1 MTLVLPNLQAKQ
13 MGQVITTITVT
24 NRIDRVMAER
34 GFISAEEVR
43 SVILD
48 NVVVD
53 TGATLLSLPAR
64 IISQL
69 GLIQVGERDVET
81 SAGIK
86 KGRIFAGAQII
97 LEGREGRFDCLE
109 LPEGVSAVLLGVIP
123 MEELESQ
130 SSRRGLTKESI
141 CGLLKGRS
149 IEYEE

>member
-24 NRIDRVMAER
+24 NRIDRVMAQR

-86 KGRIFAGAQII
+86 KGRIFADAQII
-97 LEGREGRFDCLE
+97 VEGREGRFDCLE
-109 LPEGVSAVLLGVIP
+109 LREGVSAVLLGVIP
-123 MEELESQ
+123 MEELGLEPDLKN
-130 SSRRGLTKESI
+130 RRLRVLPMNNQQTYLMG
-141 CGLLKGRS
+141 
-149 IEYEE
+149 

>member
-1 MTLVLPNLQAKQ
+1 MTLVLPNLQEKQ
-13 MGQVITTITVT
+13 IGQVLTTITVT
-24 NRIDRVMAER
+24 NRIDRVMAQR

-53 TGATLLSLPAR
+53 TGATLLSLPAP
-64 IISQL
+64 IITQL
-69 GLIQVGERDVET
+69 SLKQVGERDVET

-97 LEGREGRFDCLE
+97 VEGREGRFDCLE

-123 MEELESQ
+123 MEELGLEPDLKN
-130 SSRRGLTKESI
+130 RRLRVLPMNNQQTYLMG
-141 CGLLKGRS
+141 
-149 IEYEE
+149 

>member
-53 TGATLLSLPAR
+53 TGATLLSLPAP

-69 GLIQVGERDVET
+69 SLKQVGERDVET

-97 LEGREGRFDCLE
+97 VEGREGRFDCLE

-123 MEELESQ
+123 MEELGLEPDFKN
-130 SSRRGLTKESI
+130 RRLRVLPMNNQQTYLMG
-141 CGLLKGRS
+141 
-149 IEYEE
+149 

>member
-24 NRIDRVMAER
+24 NFIDLVMAER
-34 GFISAEEVR
+34 GFIAAEEVR
-43 SVILD
+43 SVLLD

-53 TGATLLSLPAR
+53 TGATLLSLPAL

-69 GLIQVGERDVET
+69 GLRQVGERDVET

-97 LEGREGRFDCLE
+97 VEGREGRFDCLE
-109 LPEGVSAVLLGVIP
+109 LPAGVSAVLLGVIP
-123 MEELESQ
+123 MEELGLEPDLKN
-130 SSRRGLTKESI
+130 RRLRVLPMNNQQTYLMG
-141 CGLLKGRS
+141 
-149 IEYEE
+149 

>member
-24 NRIDRVMAER
+24 NFIDLVMAER
-34 GFISAEEVR
+34 GFIAAEEVR
-43 SVILD
+43 SVTLD
-48 NVVVD
+48 KVVVD
-53 TGATLLSLPAR
+53 TGATLLSVPAP

-69 GLIQVGERDVET
+69 SLKQVGERDVET

-97 LEGREGRFDCLE
+97 VEGREGRFDCLE

-123 MEELESQ
+123 MEELGLEPDFKN
-130 SSRRGLTKESI
+130 RRLRVLPMNNQQTYLMG
-141 CGLLKGRS
+141 
-149 IEYEE
+149 

>member
-13 MGQVITTITVT
+13 MGQVITTITAT

-86 KGRIFAGAQII
+86 KGRFFADAQII
-97 LEGREGRFDCLE
+97 VEGREGRFDCLE

-123 MEELESQ
+123 MEEL
-130 SSRRGLTKESI
+130 G
-141 CGLLKGRS
+141 
-149 IEYEE
+149 

>member
-86 KGRIFAGAQII
+86 KGRIFADAQII
-97 LEGREGRFDCLE
+97 VEGREGRFDCLE
-109 LPEGVSAVLLGVIP
+109 LPEGVYAVLLGVIP
-123 MEELESQ
+123 MEELGLEPDLKN
-130 SSRRGLTKESI
+130 RRLRVLPMNNQQTYLMG
-141 CGLLKGRS
+141 
-149 IEYEE
+149 

>member
-1 MTLVLPNLQAKQ
+1 

-24 NRIDRVMAER
+24 NFIDLFMAER
-34 GFISAEEVR
+34 GFIAAEEVR
-43 SVILD
+43 SVTLD

-53 TGATLLSLPAR
+53 TGSTLLSLPAP

-69 GLIQVGERDVET
+69 CLRQVGQRDVET

-97 LEGREGRFDCLE
+97 VEGREGRFDCFE

-123 MEELESQ
+123 MEELGLEPDLKN
-130 SSRRGLTKESI
+130 RRLRVLPMNNQQTYLMG
-141 CGLLKGRS
+141 
-149 IEYEE
+149 

>member
-1 MTLVLPNLQAKQ
+1 MTLVLPNLQEKQ

-86 KGRIFAGAQII
+86 KGRIFADAQII
-97 LEGREGRFDCLE
+97 VEGREGRFDCLE

-123 MEELESQ
+123 LEELGLEPDLKN
-130 SSRRGLTKESI
+130 RRLRVLPMNNQQTYLMG
-141 CGLLKGRS
+141 
-149 IEYEE
+149 

>member
-34 GFISAEEVR
+34 GFISADEVR

-86 KGRIFAGAQII
+86 KGQIFADAQII
-97 LEGREGRFDCLE
+97 VEGREGRFDCLE
-109 LPEGVSAVLLGVIP
+109 LPEGVSAVLLGVTP
-123 MEELESQ
+123 MEELGLEPDFKN
-130 SSRRGLTKESI
+130 RRLRVLPMNNQQTYLMG
-141 CGLLKGRS
+141 
-149 IEYEE
+149 

>member
-1 MTLVLPNLQAKQ
+1 MTLVLPNLQEKQ
-13 MGQVITTITVT
+13 MGQVITTISVT

-64 IISQL
+64 IIRQL

-86 KGRIFAGAQII
+86 KGRIFADAQII
-97 LEGREGRFDCLE
+97 VEGREGRFDCLE

-123 MEELESQ
+123 MEEL
-130 SSRRGLTKESI
+130 GLEPD
-141 CGLLKGRS
+141 LKNQRLRVLPMNNQQTYLMG
-149 IEYEE
+149 

>member
-1 MTLVLPNLQAKQ
+1 MALVLPNLQEKQ

-86 KGRIFAGAQII
+86 KGRIFADAQII
-97 LEGREGRFDCLE
+97 VEGREGRFDCLE

-123 MEELESQ
+123 MEEL
-130 SSRRGLTKESI
+130 GLEPD
-141 CGLLKGRS
+141 LKNRQLRVLPMNNQQTYLMG
-149 IEYEE
+149 

>member
-1 MTLVLPNLQAKQ
+1 MALVLPNLQEKQ

-86 KGRIFAGAQII
+86 KGRIFADAQII
-97 LEGREGRFDCLE
+97 VEGREGRFDCLE

-123 MEELESQ
+123 IEELGLEPDFKN
-130 SSRRGLTKESI
+130 RRLRVLPMNNQQTYLMG
-141 CGLLKGRS
+141 
-149 IEYEE
+149 

>member
-1 MTLVLPNLQAKQ
+1 MTLVLPNLQEKQ
-13 MGQVITTITVT
+13 MGQVLTKITVT

-53 TGATLLSLPAR
+53 TGATLLFLPAP

-86 KGRIFAGAQII
+86 NGRIFADAQII
-97 LEGREGRFDCLE
+97 VEGREGRFDCLE

-123 MEELESQ
+123 MEELGLEPDLKN
-130 SSRRGLTKESI
+130 RRLRVLPMNNQQTYLMG
-141 CGLLKGRS
+141 
-149 IEYEE
+149 

>member
-1 MTLVLPNLQAKQ
+1 MTLVLPHLQAKQ

-86 KGRIFAGAQII
+86 KGRIFADAQII
-97 LEGREGRFDCLE
+97 VEGREGRFDCLE

-123 MEELESQ
+123 LEELGLEPDLKN
-130 SSRRGLTKESI
+130 RRLRVLPMNNQQTYLMG
-141 CGLLKGRS
+141 
-149 IEYEE
+149 

>member
-1 MTLVLPNLQAKQ
+1 MTLVLPNLQEKQ
-13 MGQVITTITVT
+13 MGQVLTTITVT

-34 GFISAEEVR
+34 GFISAEEVC
-43 SVILD
+43 SVLLD

-53 TGATLLSLPAR
+53 TGATLLSLPAP

-97 LEGREGRFDCLE
+97 VEGREGRFDCLE
-109 LPEGVSAVLLGVIP
+109 LPEGVSAVLLGVTP
-123 MEELESQ
+123 MEELGLEPDLKN
-130 SSRRGLTKESI
+130 RRLRVLPMNNQQTYLMG
-141 CGLLKGRS
+141 
-149 IEYEE
+149 

>member
-1 MTLVLPNLQAKQ
+1 MTLVLPNLEPKQ

-34 GFISAEEVR
+34 GFVSAEEVR
-43 SVILD
+43 CVILD

-86 KGRIFAGAQII
+86 KGRIFADAQII
-97 LEGREGRFDCLE
+97 VEGREGRFDCLE

-123 MEELESQ
+123 MEELGLEPDLKN
-130 SSRRGLTKESI
+130 RRLRVLPMNNQQTYLMG
-141 CGLLKGRS
+141 
-149 IEYEE
+149 

>member
-1 MTLVLPNLQAKQ
+1 MTLVLPNLQEKQ

-34 GFISAEEVR
+34 GFISVEEVR
-43 SVILD
+43 SVTLD

-86 KGRIFAGAQII
+86 KGRIFADAQII
-97 LEGREGRFDCLE
+97 VEGREGRFDCLE

-123 MEELESQ
+123 MEELGLEPDLKN
-130 SSRRGLTKESI
+130 RRLRVLPMNNQQTYLMG
-141 CGLLKGRS
+141 
-149 IEYEE
+149 

>member
-1 MTLVLPNLQAKQ
+1 MTLVLPNLQEKQ
-13 MGQVITTITVT
+13 IRQVLTTITVT

-69 GLIQVGERDVET
+69 GLIQVVERDVET

-86 KGRIFAGAQII
+86 KGRIFADAQII
-97 LEGREGRFDCLE
+97 VEGREGRFDCLE

-123 MEELESQ
+123 MEELGLEPDLKN
-130 SSRRGLTKESI
+130 RRLRVLPMNNQQTYLMG
-141 CGLLKGRS
+141 
-149 IEYEE
+149 

>member
-24 NRIDRVMAER
+24 NFIDLVMAER
-34 GFISAEEVR
+34 GFIAAEEVR
-43 SVILD
+43 SVTLD

-86 KGRIFAGAQII
+86 KGRIFADAQII
-97 LEGREGRFDCLE
+97 VEEREGRFDCLE

-123 MEELESQ
+123 MEELGLEPDLKN
-130 SSRRGLTKESI
+130 RRLRVLPMNNQQTYLMG
-141 CGLLKGRS
+141 
-149 IEYEE
+149 